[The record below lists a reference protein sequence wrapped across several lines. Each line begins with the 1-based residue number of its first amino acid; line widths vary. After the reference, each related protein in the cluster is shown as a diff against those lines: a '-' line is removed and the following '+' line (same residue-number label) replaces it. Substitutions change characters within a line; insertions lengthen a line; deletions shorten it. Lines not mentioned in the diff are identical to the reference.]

1 MKRIFSH
8 PLMLLPMTLAIG
20 VPGFTLA
27 QTGASAFSPAQSTPA
42 QTEAPVETNQA
53 FGQKPPNWQITPS
66 IAIDGTFT
74 DNVNL
79 TENNRKS
86 DFVTRISPGI
96 RIDGQSARASGNLNY
111 QWQQYAYADTSARNN
126 QQKSLAANGRL
137 ELVEQWLFLD
147 ASHNTSQQAVS
158 AFGTQGVGNELINDN
173 RTEVSSYRLSPYIQG
188 RLASVA
194 DYQLRYS
201 GTHTSSDAGALS
213 GGTAATTQAWNG
225 QLSGLTPLALLSWA
239 FNVDKLDINHSR
251 GFTSQNDRMYG
262 TLTYLIVPQVR
273 LSVSAGSES
282 DNYLAGVEREKS
294 TAGIGVEWAPTER
307 TKVAVRKDRRSFGDS
322 FSADFTHRT
331 ALSAWKF
338 SDSRSVRVPS
348 ADMALAPRGTFY
360 DLFYDL
366 LASISNPAD
375 RATAAQQA
383 ATIYT
388 GGSPNSLIPSALTS
402 QAFIERR
409 QMASFALTGV
419 NNTVTFALDR
429 SNSQRI
435 GAGIGLGLGDD
446 FALTPE
452 IRQTGFNTNWAY
464 RMTPNEVLTLTA
476 LTSRSVGSGNLE
488 TTLKSLSLRL
498 STKLGAQ
505 TSASVGLRQTRF
517 DNSNGNDYDEQAL
530 TGAVLFKF

>member
-1 MKRIFSH
+1 MNQILTHNF
-8 PLMLLPMTLAIG
+8 MLLPIALVLG
-20 VPGFTLA
+20 VPGFSLA
-27 QTGASAFSPAQSTPA
+27 QTGLPVSSPTQTDAP
-42 QTEAPVETNQA
+42 TEANQA
-53 FGQKPPNWQITPS
+53 LGQKPPNWQITPS
-66 IAIDGTFT
+66 IAIDGTYT

-79 TENNRKS
+79 SANNPKS
-86 DFVTRISPGI
+86 DFVTRISPGL
-96 RIDGQSARASGNLNY
+96 RIEGQSARASGNLNY
-111 QWQQYAYADTSARNN
+111 QWQHYAYADSSARNN

-147 ASHNTSQQAVS
+147 ASHNTSQQSVS
-158 AFGTQGVGNELINDN
+158 AFGTQGVGNELINGN

-225 QLSGLTPLALLSWA
+225 QLFGLTPLTLLSWA

-282 DNYLAGVEREKS
+282 DNYLAGVERKKS
-294 TAGIGVEWAPTER
+294 TAGVGVEWAPTER
-307 TKVAVRKDRRSFGDS
+307 TKVALRKDRRSFGDS
-322 FSADFTHRT
+322 YSADFTHRT
-331 ALSAWKF
+331 ALSAWKL
-338 SDSRSVRVPS
+338 SDSRSVRAPS
-348 ADMALAPRGTFY
+348 ADMALAPQGTYY

-366 LASISNPAD
+366 FSSISIPSD
-375 RATAAQQA
+375 RAAAAQEA
-383 ATIYT
+383 ATRYT
-388 GGSPNSLIPSALTS
+388 NGSPNALIPIALTS
-402 QAFIERR
+402 QAYIERR

-435 GAGIGLGLGDD
+435 GAGIGLVDD
-446 FALTPE
+446 FSLNPE

-476 LTSRSVGSGNLE
+476 LTSRSVGSNNLE
-488 TTLKSLSLRL
+488 TTLRSLTLRL
-498 STKLGAQ
+498 STKFGAQ
-505 TSASVGLRQTRF
+505 TSASVGLRHTRF
-517 DNSNGNDYDEQAL
+517 ENTNANDYDEQAL
-530 TGAVLFKF
+530 TGAVLFSF

>member
-20 VPGFTLA
+20 VPGIALA
-27 QTGASAFSPAQSTPA
+27 QTEASAFSPAQ
-42 QTEAPVETNQA
+42 TEVPVETNQA

-111 QWQQYAYADTSARNN
+111 QWQQYLYADTSARNN

-158 AFGTQGVGNELINDN
+158 AFGTQGVGNELINSN
-173 RTEVSSYRLSPYIQG
+173 RTEVSSFRLSPYIQG

-201 GTHTSSDAGALS
+201 GTHSSSDSGALS

-225 QLSGLTPLALLSWA
+225 QLSGVTPLTYLSWA
-239 FNVDKLDINHSR
+239 FNVDNLDIDHSS
-251 GFTSQNDRMYG
+251 GFKSQNDRMYG
-262 TLTYLIVPQVR
+262 TLIYLIVPQVR
-273 LSVSAGSES
+273 LSVSAGTES
-282 DNYLAGVEREKS
+282 DNFLAGVERKKG
-294 TAGIGVEWAPTER
+294 TAGVGIEWAPTER
-307 TKVAVRKDRRSFGDS
+307 TKVAIRKDRRSFGDS

-348 ADMALAPRGTFY
+348 ADLALAPRGTY
-360 DLFYDL
+360 YELL
-366 LASISNPAD
+366 SLQLASDPRFTNNPA
-375 RATAAQQA
+375 ALAAEVERQLA
-383 ATIYT
+383 AANIP
-388 GGSPNSLIPSALTS
+388 GSAQVFGSALTS

-409 QMASFALTGV
+409 QMASFVLTGV

-435 GAGIGLGLGDD
+435 GTGIGLVDD
-446 FALTPE
+446 FALSSE
-452 IRQTGFNTNWAY
+452 IRQSGFNTNWAY
-464 RMTPNEVLTLTA
+464 KMTPNEVLTLTA

-488 TTLKSLSLRL
+488 TTLKSVSLRL